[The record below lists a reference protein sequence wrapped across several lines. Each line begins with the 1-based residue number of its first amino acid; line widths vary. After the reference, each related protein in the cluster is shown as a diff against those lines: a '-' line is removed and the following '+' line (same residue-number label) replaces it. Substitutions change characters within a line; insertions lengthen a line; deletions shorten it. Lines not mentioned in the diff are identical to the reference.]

1 MSKHTIT
8 FRMEDVKTRALDS
21 IASSVDRDR
30 SYIINEAIDTYLD
43 IHRWQVE
50 HIREGLR
57 QAQTG
62 QFASEREVAAAF
74 KKWRT

>member
-1 MSKHTIT
+1 MPKHTIT

-21 IASSVDRDR
+21 IASTVDRDR
-30 SYIINEAIDTYLD
+30 SYIINEAVDTYLD

-50 HIREGLR
+50 HIREGLH

-62 QFASEREVAAAF
+62 QFATERDVAAVF
-74 KKWRT
+74 KKWHK